1 MARPTPALAR
11 ACVALATCLLAAGC
25 AHRPPRPPRA
35 AGVRAAAAPVAPP
48 GAGAFADVP
57 PGYWA
62 AGAIEQ
68 LARTGVVEGVAPNRF
83 DPQGGVTRAEFAAF
97 LARLG
102 KVPAGTLGP
111 SFSDV
116 PATAWYAPAV
126 AAASGEGWMEGE
138 SSSLFDPS
146 AAVTRAGALVA
157 LIRYL
162 GLGGAAQALA
172 GAPCSFGDCAAIPGW
187 AWGSVAA
194 AAQLGLAKGQPGG
207 DLLPLAPLTRA
218 QAAVLLA
225 RTQSC
230 TPAQVEA
237 VGARVA
243 ASAALNA
250 AATQV
255 EVGQDVTVTAQAR
268 DAAGAPVPAGFH
280 FSLSGPAHLRIEG
293 PDQVGVRVSGPGAI
307 HLAAMVDGTE
317 VAATLTLQASRT
329 AALRVQGLP
338 PDVLTGHTLTVRV
351 SAIQADG
358 APDPAATPRVSV
370 SLHPLVRGV
379 PTVLRLTGGMA
390 YLTLP
395 APSAGRYTLALQAPG
410 LSALR
415 LPYRVVSR
423 PVGRIALSAPATLAA
438 GTGGSVTVTLP
449 GGADWPLSVQASG
462 QAAGPAAL
470 PGEEPAPAV
479 LSLSSAPA
487 TAHGGRATV
496 AVRAGAPGSATVTV
510 GVPGGALAAA
520 SATVHVSAIGAFGAA
535 GAPVQVGAGQA
546 GTVTIGLQGVPG
558 AVWVEPVDPAGHPL
572 AQLPATVRGATAS
585 VSFTPNAAGTWR
597 FRWRAPGWTAVQA
610 GQVIVAPGPAAALQ
624 VSALPSSI
632 LLPGQTAQLSAT
644 LVDRFGNPLPTPFT
658 LRAGGAGP
666 GLALTRT
673 TGPGVV
679 GTFTAGP
686 PGTTTL
692 TFTAPGEAPVA
703 LTLRTASGVASE
715 AAGPGLWLTYAQWSA
730 TPDAQ
735 ILQQAHSVGATHIYL
750 QVASAPDGFYG
761 GPALDDFLVKAHAAG
776 IAVIA
781 WISSAPTA
789 PGGELSVVREVAAY
803 RTPQGDR
810 ADGLALD
817 VAGMS
822 GGSVVRA
829 YAQAARQALGP
840 DGLLVAVT
848 APPAQDAGFPYA
860 ALAGSAD
867 VLAPLGTWAVRAQP
881 YSYAQVH
888 DWVLADVRQLRQLAG
903 DQTIPVDLPLETF
916 DLRPAGDGGQ
926 WSPSAAD
933 LEAAIGAAAAAGA
946 EGVSYDGAGSA
957 TAAEWAVMTGP
968 AGAG

>member
-1 MARPTPALAR
+1 
-11 ACVALATCLLAAGC
+11 V
-25 AHRPPRPPRA
+25 
-35 AGVRAAAAPVAPP
+35 AAP
-48 GAGAFADVP
+48 AGRAFADVP

-62 AGAIEQ
+62 AGAIDQ
-68 LARTGVVEGVAPNRF
+68 LARTGVVEGVAPTRF

-97 LARLG
+97 LDRLG
-102 KVPAGTLGP
+102 KVPTGTPGP

-116 PATAWYAPAV
+116 PASAWYAPAV
-126 AAASGEGWMEGE
+126 AAASGEGWMQGE

-162 GLGGAAQALA
+162 GLGGAAQALS
-172 GAPCSFGDCAAIPGW
+172 GAPCSFGDCDAIPGW

-218 QAAVLLA
+218 QAAVLLVRA
-225 RTQSC
+225 QSF

-243 ASAALNA
+243 AAAALNA

-268 DAAGAPVPAGFH
+268 DAAGAPVPAGFR
-280 FSLSGPAHLRIEG
+280 FSVSGPAHLRIEG
-293 PDQVGVRVSGPGAI
+293 PDQVAVWATGAGTIRLQAEVSGTG
-307 HLAAMVDGTE
+307 VVG
-317 VAATLTLQASRT
+317 TLTLRAG
-329 AALRVQGLP
+329 AAVALRVTGLP
-338 PDVLTGHTLTVRV
+338 PAVLAGRSLSLGV
-351 SAIQADG
+351 SAVG
-358 APDPAATPRVSV
+358 AEGTPDPAAASRVHV
-370 SLHPLVRGV
+370 SLAPAVHGA
-379 PTVLRLTGGMA
+379 PTVLALAGGVA
-390 YLTLP
+390 QLPLP
-395 APSAGRYTLALQAPG
+395 AMRPGRYTLTLRASG
-410 LSALR
+410 LPPLHLA
-415 LPYRVVSR
+415 YRVVAR
-423 PVGRIALSAPATLAA
+423 PLGRIRLSAPATLRSGATA
-438 GTGGSVTVTLP
+438 SLTVSQPGGSVWPLTLSVA
-449 GGADWPLSVQASG
+449 GAD
-462 QAAGPAAL
+462 AGPPAL
-470 PGEEPAPAV
+470 PGEAPAPAV
-479 LSLSSAPA
+479 LVVPA
-487 TAHGGRATV
+487 TASGSSGGSARV
-496 AVRAGAPGSATVTV
+496 GVQAGAPGSATVTV
-510 GVPGGALAAA
+510 GVPGGALSAA
-520 SATVHVSAIGAFGAA
+520 SATVHVSAIGAFGTA
-535 GAPVQVGAGQA
+535 GAPVQVAAGQA
-546 GTVTIGLQGVPG
+546 ATVTVGLQGSPG

-585 VSFTPNAAGTWR
+585 VSFTPDAAGTWR
-597 FRWRAPGWTAVQA
+597 FRWRADGWTAVQA
-610 GQVIVAPGPAAALQ
+610 GQMIVAPGPAAALQ

-679 GTFTAGP
+679 GTFTAGA

-692 TFTAPGEAPVA
+692 TFTAAGEAPVA
-703 LTLRTASGVASE
+703 LTLRTAAGVASE
-715 AAGPGLWLTYAQWSA
+715 AAGPGLWLTYDQWNA

-735 ILQQAHSVGATHIYL
+735 ILRQAHSVGATHIYL
-750 QVASAPDGFYG
+750 QVASGPDGFYG

-781 WISSAPTA
+781 WISSAPAA
-789 PGGELSVVREVAAY
+789 PGGGLSVVREVAAY

-817 VAGMS
+817 LAGMS
-822 GGSVVRA
+822 GGTAVRA
-829 YAQAARQALGP
+829 YAQAARKALGP

-848 APPAQDAGFPYA
+848 APPAQDPGFPYA
-860 ALAGSAD
+860 SLAGAAN
-867 VLAPLGTWAVRAQP
+867 VLAPLGTWEVRPQP
-881 YSYAQVH
+881 YSYAQVY

-916 DLRPAGDGGQ
+916 DSLAAGGGGQ
-926 WSPSAAD
+926 WSPTAAD
-933 LEAAIGAAAAAGA
+933 LEAAIGAAGAAGA
-946 EGVSYDGAGSA
+946 EGVSYEGAGTA

-968 AGAG
+968 AGGG